1 MTNWEI
7 IIRYEMEKAKRKPE
21 MVELSCCGSAEACFI
36 QFKIPL

>member
-21 MVELSCCGSAEACFI
+21 MVELCCGSAEACFI